1 MDRRNR
7 LEYVDNM
14 RGIAITLVVVGH
26 LIQFNEI
33 PMKNS
38 IFELSNKL
46 KHFLKK

>member
-14 RGIAITLVVVGH
+14 RGIAITLVVVGY
-26 LIQFNEI
+26 LMQFDGI

-38 IFELSNKL
+38 
-46 KHFLKK
+46 